1 MSIVEN
7 SFEEI
12 VRFLEEMFRKIF
24 VQDGTLIWDEG
35 KSVGLLRSL
44 NSGETF
50 KVYKPKGM
58 IVGDPVTPSL
68 VFK

>member
-12 VRFLEEMFRKIF
+12 VRFLEEMSRKIF
-24 VQDGTLIWDEG
+24 VQDGTLMWDEG
-35 KSVGLLRSL
+35 KSIGLLCSL

-50 KVYKPKGM
+50 KVYKPKG
-58 IVGDPVTPSL
+58 
-68 VFK
+68 